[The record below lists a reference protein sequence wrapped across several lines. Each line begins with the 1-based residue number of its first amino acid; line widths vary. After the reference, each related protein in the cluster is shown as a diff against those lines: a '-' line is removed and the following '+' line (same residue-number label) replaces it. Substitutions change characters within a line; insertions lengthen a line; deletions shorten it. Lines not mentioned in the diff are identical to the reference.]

1 MGKFLESCEL
11 NLSWMR
17 NSGIM
22 SQGDGEWGVAE
33 RLVTTGGNAAM
44 DKIRHSFPAISEHE
58 GYVIV
63 EQRRSDCNFEAALL
77 FALHG
82 QFHHDS
88 SSETT
93 AKNLLDFLFFRSGL
107 LNRTDETSV
116 IGAWNWSH
124 IQRRYGLWF
133 DDDGWV
139 AAMELVLARL
149 FPHLDERYQLR
160 EWGRLQAL
168 DLLKAFQRTFTA
180 AEPPREKYTDPK
192 AVYQGRLELPHW
204 AVPTLCA
211 LVMLAKEPDTDQET
225 GRQVD
230 AQLDAY
236 LQFAFSRM
244 DTFNGSELGY
254 LTILGALLNWNGDAP
269 QPHRRLL
276 EEAVLRIQNRIDANP
291 EYGIPPAE
299 HFEAPT
305 GPEKADLIYTLN
317 WDFLGMVLAAFCDRK
332 FLPTARSLGE
342 KLVEMQD
349 TSPDLPFHG
358 CWRGMFDCKKRTYGG
373 GNCYEGGAGSIY
385 SGWTNAPIALGM
397 LLLDHLIENNN

>member
-1 MGKFLESCEL
+1 MEKFLESCEL

-168 DLLKAFQRTFTA
+168 DLLKAFKRTFTA
-180 AEPPREKYTDPK
+180 AETPREKYTDPK
-192 AVYQGRLELPHW
+192 AVYQGQLELPHW

-254 LTILGALLNWNGDAP
+254 LTILGALLNWNGNAP

-276 EEAVLRIQNRIDANP
+276 EEAVLRIQNRIDGIRHPPRRALRGPHGTRKGRFDLHP
-291 EYGIPPAE
+291 E
-299 HFEAPT
+299 
-305 GPEKADLIYTLN
+305 
-317 WDFLGMVLAAFCDRK
+317 LGFPGD
-332 FLPTARSLGE
+332 
-342 KLVEMQD
+342 
-349 TSPDLPFHG
+349 
-358 CWRGMFDCKKRTYGG
+358 
-373 GNCYEGGAGSIY
+373 GAGRLLRQEVPANRTFPGRKTRRNAGHIPRHHLPRMLARHVRLQ
-385 SGWTNAPIALGM
+385 GTDLRRRKLLRGRRGKHLQRMDQRTHRPGNAPA
-397 LLLDHLIENNN
+397 

>member
-1 MGKFLESCEL
+1 M
-11 NLSWMR
+11 
-17 NSGIM
+17 
-22 SQGDGEWGVAE
+22 GVAE
-33 RLVTTGGNAAM
+33 RLVTTVGNAAM
-44 DKIRHSFPAISEHE
+44 DKIRHTFPAISEHN

-82 QFHHDS
+82 HCHHDS

-107 LNRTDETSV
+107 LNRTDESSV

-124 IQRRYGLWF
+124 NQRRYGLWF

-160 EWGRLQAL
+160 KWGRLQAL
-168 DLLKAFQRTFTA
+168 DLLKAFQRTFTT

-192 AVYQGRLELPHW
+192 AVYQGQLELPHW

-211 LVMLAKEPDTDQET
+211 LVMLASEPDTDQET
-225 GRQVD
+225 RKQID

-269 QPHRRLL
+269 HPHRRLL
-276 EEAVLRIQNRIDANP
+276 EEAVHRIQDRIDANP

-317 WDFLGMVLAAFCDRK
+317 RLLR
-332 FLPTARSLGE
+332 
-342 KLVEMQD
+342 
-349 TSPDLPFHG
+349 H
-358 CWRGMFDCKKRTYGG
+358 
-373 GNCYEGGAGSIY
+373 GAGRILRQEVPANRPFPRRKTRRNA
-385 SGWTNAPIALGM
+385 GHIPRPPLPRMLARNVRLQGTDLRRRKLLRGRRGKHLQRMDQRPHRPGNAPA
-397 LLLDHLIENNN
+397 